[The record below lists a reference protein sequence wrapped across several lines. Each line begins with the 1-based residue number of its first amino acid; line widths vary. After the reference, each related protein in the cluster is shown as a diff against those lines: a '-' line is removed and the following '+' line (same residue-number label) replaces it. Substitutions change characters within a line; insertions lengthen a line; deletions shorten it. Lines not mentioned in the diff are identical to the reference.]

1 MDEVGGAIER
11 VDDPHM
17 ICIGVAVGFARL
29 FGQDAVVGVGSEQ
42 GFDDG
47 VFAGQVDFGYKI
59 IDLFLRNS
67 NSLHVQGGAVDDGA
81 CGACSLDGYV
91 EHGVE
96 IGRHEF
102 LRTKQCSPV
111 RCQRRMAHFPMK
123 LANRQGLSAQ
133 FGHFEALR
141 TGTMSPMRTRFILI
155 ETSHPGNVGAAARA
169 LKVMGFDEMVLVAPR
184 YNNVLRKEETI
195 QRASGAND
203 VLDKTRIVDTL
214 EEALDGISHLCA
226 TAMTPRDFGPPT
238 RSPREHF
245 EMLLSRAQAQS
256 ATSFSKTKEPISSIG
271 FLFGS
276 ERFGMKNEDVYK
288 CHVAL
293 SIPTNP
299 QFGSLNL
306 AAALQLVAYEWRL
319 ALGGFP
325 VASLVTESSLADA
338 EQVSGMLGHFEK
350 ALVEIGF
357 LDPAAPKKLMPRL
370 NQLFNRANLTPE
382 EIHILRG
389 VAKAMIETA
398 QAKR

>member
-1 MDEVGGAIER
+1 MNLADRKGLWAEFG
-11 VDDPHM
+11 
-17 ICIGVAVGFARL
+17 L
-29 FGQDAVVGVGSEQ
+29 FGW
-42 GFDDG
+42 
-47 VFAGQVDFGYKI
+47 AG
-59 IDLFLRNS
+59 
-67 NSLHVQGGAVDDGA
+67 
-81 CGACSLDGYV
+81 
-91 EHGVE
+91 
-96 IGRHEF
+96 
-102 LRTKQCSPV
+102 
-111 RCQRRMAHFPMK
+111 
-123 LANRQGLSAQ
+123 
-133 FGHFEALR
+133 
-141 TGTMSPMRTRFILI
+141 TGTMWPMRTRFILI

-169 LKVMGFDEMVLVAPR
+169 LKVMGFDDMVLVAPR
-184 YNNVLRKEETI
+184 YANVLRKEETI

-203 VLDKTRIVDTL
+203 VLDKTRIVSTL
-214 EEALDGISHLCA
+214 EEALDGISHVCA

-245 EMLLSRAQAQS
+245 DLLLGRSL
-256 ATSFSKTKEPISSIG
+256 TKTASEIVKPAEAISSIG

-299 QFGSLNL
+299 DFGSLNL

-325 VASLVTESSLADA
+325 VASPAGESGLADA
-338 EQVSGMLGHFEK
+338 AQVAGLLGHLEQ
-350 ALVEIGF
+350 ALIEIGF
-357 LDPAAPKKLMPRL
+357 LDPEAPKKLMPRL